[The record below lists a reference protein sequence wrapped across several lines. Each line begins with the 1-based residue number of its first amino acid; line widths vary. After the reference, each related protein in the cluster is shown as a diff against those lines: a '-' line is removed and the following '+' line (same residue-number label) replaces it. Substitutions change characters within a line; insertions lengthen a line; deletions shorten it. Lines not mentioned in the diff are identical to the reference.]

1 MFHGV
6 YAAVV
11 TPRFVDESV
20 DEAGLSVLI
29 RFLMGKGISRFAL
42 NGATGEF
49 CLTTPE
55 QLRVLLRTVRE
66 AGGGTAEMLC
76 GVGAPG
82 TAGAVA
88 LAEVAQEEGA
98 SGLLLPMPFF
108 FPYGQED
115 LDLFARVVAGSTE
128 LPVLLYNLPQFT
140 SGLEVRTVRRLIA
153 EVGNIVGIKDS
164 SGRLDILRDLTEAG
178 VGASRIVGNDSA
190 LAPAMSEGV
199 CDGVVSGVA
208 CAVPE
213 LILDLWAEKAGSEGF
228 ARAAGRLS
236 EFIGQLDGFPTP
248 WGLKFALEARGI
260 VQAGFAQPVTEQRR
274 AQGRKMAAG
283 LGEWLG

>member
-88 LAEVAQEEGA
+88 LAEVA
-98 SGLLLPMPFF
+98 
-108 FPYGQED
+108 QED

-274 AQGRKMAAG
+274 AQGRKMAAW